1 MIIRLST
8 TRQHG
13 SNLHTINFQNN
24 FPKFNLPGIEKD
36 TWWHLFNPNLRRT
49 CKKPILRE

>member
-24 FPKFNLPGIEKD
+24 FPKFNLPGNLKS
-36 TWWHLFNPNLRRT
+36 FNNTP
-49 CKKPILRE
+49 